1 MRTLLSALAGMA
13 LLLCIGP
20 AAYGQASVQGTWKTL
35 PVLMPINPVH
45 TALMSNGKILVV
57 SGSGNYPAE
66 TTFSVGVWD
75 PNTNT
80 MSLQTQ
86 TWDMFCNGMIVL
98 PDGRPF
104 IVGGNLQYDPFHGW
118 KRTSIY
124 DPATDRYVDMQD
136 MAHGRWYPTAT
147 VLGDGR
153 VMTFSGLTETGGTN
167 SQVEIYKVGSG
178 WGSPFSASFTP
189 PLYPRMHLLPSGK
202 VFVSG
207 SGTQSRTFDPST
219 NTWSGVIATTIYG
232 SARTYGS
239 SVLLPLTPA
248 NSYKPKVII
257 FGGGSPSTATTEVI
271 DMSAASPAW
280 TSGPPMSQ
288 PRIEMNATLLPN
300 GKIVTVGGSLNDED
314 TTTASLQS
322 DLYDSAS
329 NTMGSAGSN
338 AFPRLY
344 HSVSL
349 LLPDGTVW
357 VAGGNPTRGAYEQH
371 IEIYTP
377 PYLYNANGSLATRPS
392 ITSVSPGVIGYG
404 TSFQVQTPDAANIAS
419 VVLMKNGAVTH
430 AFDMDQRMVGLTFT
444 QGSGVL
450 TVT

>member
-1 MRTLLSALAGMA
+1 MGFRVCTQAKAGSKLGRGDGLKKSVRTLLSALAGMA

-147 VLGDGR
+147 VLG
-153 VMTFSGLTETGGTN
+153 TGG
-167 SQVEIYKVGSG
+167 S
-178 WGSPFSASFTP
+178 
-189 PLYPRMHLLPSGK
+189 
-202 VFVSG
+202 
-207 SGTQSRTFDPST
+207 
-219 NTWSGVIATTIYG
+219 
-232 SARTYGS
+232 
-239 SVLLPLTPA
+239 
-248 NSYKPKVII
+248 
-257 FGGGSPSTATTEVI
+257 
-271 DMSAASPAW
+271 
-280 TSGPPMSQ
+280 
-288 PRIEMNATLLPN
+288 
-300 GKIVTVGGSLNDED
+300 
-314 TTTASLQS
+314 
-322 DLYDSAS
+322 
-329 NTMGSAGSN
+329 
-338 AFPRLY
+338 
-344 HSVSL
+344 
-349 LLPDGTVW
+349 
-357 VAGGNPTRGAYEQH
+357 
-371 IEIYTP
+371 
-377 PYLYNANGSLATRPS
+377 
-392 ITSVSPGVIGYG
+392 
-404 TSFQVQTPDAANIAS
+404 
-419 VVLMKNGAVTH
+419 
-430 AFDMDQRMVGLTFT
+430 
-444 QGSGVL
+444 
-450 TVT
+450 